1 MPSWK
6 RVIVSGSDASLNSVY
21 SKTFVSASSA
31 DITTSFT
38 ASGLNY
44 PTQDNGEFSFIQT
57 DGNGNLS
64 LQYVDTMYEV
74 IVNGE
79 LTQIQKGTPVY
90 VSGSQGAD
98 SIVYRADA
106 SNPLKM
112 PVTYIA
118 ADNIDS
124 GASGRGILLGL
135 ITGVNTT
142 GYAPGTE
149 VYVAAGGGWT
159 STRPTGSNIAQ
170 LLGIVTK
177 EGNGGQGVV
186 LNPGPFN
193 VPNLLSGQIFWGD
206 STGNPIKKSLA
217 HILSGSNYI
226 YSGSFSGSFQGDGS
240 QLTNLYTIPTFAIK
254 STFTNTTSSLVT
266 HNLGTENILVSVYD
280 NLKNYIIPDNV
291 QIIDSDSLRVS
302 FSTPTTGYIVLTNGG
317 HILSGSLDWSN
328 VINKPSGLI
337 SSSAQISY
345 TNISNIPSGIV
356 SSSAQIIYN
365 QISSIPS
372 GIVSGSSQIN
382 FASISNKPTLVSG
395 SSQIIYNQISNI
407 PSGIISSS
415 NQLSNQTIPGNLI
428 ITGKLTAEEFHTEF
442 VSASIIYKSG
452 STQFGN
458 SLDDIHNFSG
468 SLAVNTN
475 NLFVSGGNVG
485 IGTTSPN
492 AVFEIG
498 GLIPDVTKTVFR
510 SSLGVLPTNYYNDIT
525 AVYSGLSA
533 EANKLQINYA
543 NGYTSGTGIVLQ
555 GNGNVGIGTTSPS
568 NKLDV
573 VGAVSASTYYGNG
586 SNLTGVVKTLSVL
599 QQDVVLGSDTNIF
612 SVTSGSLPADKNNI
626 LIYRNGQFIS
636 KKYISTHS
644 SSQITLTFTATSGDE
659 MSVVWF
665 TKT

>member
-44 PTQDNGEFSFIQT
+44 PSQDNGEFSFIQS

-135 ITGVNTT
+135 ITGVDTT

-206 STGNPIKKSLA
+206 STGNPIKKSLS
-217 HILSGSNYI
+217 HILSGSNFI

-240 QLTNLYTIPTFAIK
+240 QLTGIQQIVPPTTR
-254 STFTNTTSSLVT
+254 SVTGSFTSVTSSIIT
-266 HNLGTENILVSVYD
+266 HNLDTENVLVSVYD
-280 NLKNYIIPDNV
+280 STKTYILPDSIQVLDEDNV
-291 QIIDSDSLRVS
+291 EIT
-302 FSTPTTGYIVLTNGG
+302 FSIPTTGYAVITNGG
-317 HILSGSLDWSN
+317 HVISGSVDWGNLYN
-328 VINKPSGLI
+328 V
-337 SSSAQISY
+337 
-345 TNISNIPSGIV
+345 PSGIV
-356 SSSAQIIYN
+356 SSSAQISYTS
-365 QISSIPS
+365 ISNIPS
-372 GIVSGSSQIN
+372 GIVSGSSQ
-382 FASISNKPTLVSG
+382 
-395 SSQIIYNQISNI
+395 
-407 PSGIISSS
+407 
-415 NQLSNQTIPGNLI
+415 LST
-428 ITGKLTAEEFHTEF
+428 
-442 VSASIIYKSG
+442 
-452 STQFGN
+452 
-458 SLDDIHNFSG
+458 FSG
-468 SLAVNTN
+468 S
-475 NLFVSGGNVG
+475 F
-485 IGTTSPN
+485 
-492 AVFEIG
+492 
-498 GLIPDVTKTVFR
+498 
-510 SSLGVLPTNYYNDIT
+510 
-525 AVYSGLSA
+525 
-533 EANKLQINYA
+533 Q
-543 NGYTSGTGIVLQ
+543 
-555 GNGNVGIGTTSPS
+555 
-568 NKLDV
+568 
-573 VGAVSASTYYGNG
+573 GNG
-586 SNLTGVVKTLSVL
+586 SNLTSVL
-599 QQDVVLGSDTNIF
+599 SMNQENF
-612 SVTSGSLPADKNNI
+612 SITSSISSVTVTSGSLPSTKDKI
-626 LIYRNGQFIS
+626 LLYYNGQFLN
-636 KKYISTHS
+636 KTYITSLS
-644 SSQITLTFTATSGDE
+644 SNTINLNFSAQNGDQID
-659 MSVVWF
+659 VVWYNF
-665 TKT
+665 N